1 MTPEEFQEK
10 ARGLLPAIA
19 TAQIGETIIIPG
31 ILEFCGGL
39 MGCRF
44 IATPSGWEFVKIKL
58 LGLTQEERFRLEEI
72 LARSE
77 QLEDE
82 GI

>member
-10 ARGLLPAIA
+10 ARGLLPPIV

-31 ILEFCGGL
+31 ILEFCGET
-39 MGCRF
+39 MGCHF
-44 IATPSGWEFVKIKL
+44 MATPSGWEFVKIKL
-58 LGLTQEERFRLEEI
+58 LGLTQEEQLQLEEI